1 MTTHIYT
8 RCGCCIIA
16 GRKTPLP
23 KTYVCCVCL
32 NALVNKESSHLNG
45 AQHYTVWSMRDSAGP
60 YRLANTVFILKM
72 AVGRLVIQMT
82 NLVRTSLLVLQKGH
96 HGNPTGCTPPAPP
109 PSPSHHHTPSPSCQ
123 RGTPPPAPLM
133 ANSHP
138 PDEHRPP
145 VLAYVHL
152 KRETTTGQQRSNQ
165 TI

>member
-1 MTTHIYT
+1 
-8 RCGCCIIA
+8 
-16 GRKTPLP
+16 
-23 KTYVCCVCL
+23 
-32 NALVNKESSHLNG
+32 
-45 AQHYTVWSMRDSAGP
+45 MRDSAGP

-165 TI
+165 TISDISNTLSNTHVINCSSLTSVCVCALEAMSGLDWGKGGINAFEHTSFS